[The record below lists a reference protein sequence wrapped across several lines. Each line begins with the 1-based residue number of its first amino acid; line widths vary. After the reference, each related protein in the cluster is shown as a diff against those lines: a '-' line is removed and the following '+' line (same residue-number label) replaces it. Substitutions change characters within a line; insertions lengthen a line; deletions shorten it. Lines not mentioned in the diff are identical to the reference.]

1 MVANQPFVCDVDEEP
16 GLVVLPAQKFFDSSN
31 HPAGIIPPD
40 SYRVVHSPVN
50 VPHVCV
56 VENCHPIVPNESKPD
71 VNLLPGLF
79 VLMRCIDEQR
89 IDHRLEPVRFA
100 PVRESSL
107 PKPVRVN
114 NFETLW

>member
-16 GLVVLPAQKFFDSSN
+16 GLVVLPAQKFFDSSH

-50 VPHVCV
+50 FPHVCV

-89 IDHRLEPVRFA
+89 IDHRLLKNGLNGFGQLAFPDRFIT
-100 PVRESSL
+100 
-107 PKPVRVN
+107 
-114 NFETLW
+114 NFDRN